1 MRKISKISLVAAV
14 AVAGFSTANAQPLE
28 EAIKN
33 VDVSGSVVYRYNN
46 YDNSVGSKKQTEN
59 NNYKIGLNLSSK
71 VNDYVKFNSRF
82 IVGDSDTLGFAGGS
96 NGLSSKKDDGVDTG
110 ASVSLSQAYFGF
122 TAIPNTVVNI
132 GKQGLTTPYTVAVD
146 INGNEQTGT
155 GILALSTFGPITA
168 GAGYFNA
175 TNVKDS
181 NQTSSA
187 VTNPINVV
195 AKDGYDM
202 YVATVQGDLDFV
214 KLESWYAGMQNTF
227 GSYTLAA
234 TSNLDLAENAKIG
247 LEARYVNLQLNNKA
261 IQAVTSATA
270 KTLSSDD
277 NSMMRVAVD
286 GKFSIVNARLAYT
299 MTDKDGGLTAL
310 DNDAKNTS
318 LGWFITS
325 NGVADAD
332 YFQGALGVDILDNL
346 NLTAHYGYLKADKV
360 DAGKTTVN
368 SLGNLNG
375 SELKQQEVYG
385 QLTYKMSK
393 NLSTYLRYG
402 NFEQKVGG
410 TKNIDQ
416 DAGRLQVAYTF

>member
-46 YDNSVGSKKQTEN
+46 YDNSLDRTAGQSEN

-82 IVGDSDTLGFAGGS
+82 IVGAEGSTDFAK
-96 NGLSSKKDDGVDTG
+96 LDSKKNSTTADANADVT
-110 ASVSLSQAYFGF
+110 LSNAYFGF
-122 TAIPNTVVNI
+122 TAIPNTVVNV

-146 INGNEQTGT
+146 INGNEQNGT

-168 GAGYFNA
+168 GAGYFNGTNVASSGNGIAGSTKSTADLFAA
-175 TNVKDS
+175 TNTG
-181 NQTSSA
+181 N
-187 VTNPINVV
+187 N
-195 AKDGYDM
+195 GLDM

-214 KLESWYAGMQNTF
+214 KLEAWYAGLQNTF

-234 TSNLDLAENAKIG
+234 TSKLDLAENAKIG
-247 LEARYVNLQLNNKA
+247 LEARYVALTLNNKA
-261 IQAVTSATA
+261 QRNAGLT
-270 KTLSSDD
+270 SDD
-277 NSMMRVAVD
+277 NSMIRLAVD

-310 DNDAKNTS
+310 DQDAKNTS

-325 NGVADAD
+325 NGIADAD

-346 NLTAHYGYLKADKV
+346 NLTANYGYLKADKSGANV
-360 DAGKTTVN
+360 TLSRWAGLVTAN
-368 SLGNLNG
+368 DD
-375 SELKQQEVYG
+375 LKQQEVYG

-410 TKNIDQ
+410 TKTIDQ